1 MAIDAEYRPRNPE
14 DNPVYVVVAGHL
26 ETFLARQRERD
37 RPIPG
42 FVENEF
48 REFLNCGVWD
58 RGFLRVAGGEWQTP
72 PLILSTA
79 YFRES
84 PSASG
89 S

>member
-48 REFLNCGVWD
+48 REFLNCGV
-58 RGFLRVAGGEWQTP
+58 
-72 PLILSTA
+72 
-79 YFRES
+79 
-84 PSASG
+84 
-89 S
+89 